1 MAQRRAGGLGETS
14 RGWLGAA
21 SGPTPKVS
29 PEERRKALRTLALM
43 LAAFVFLVG
52 GGSGFTWGI
61 TRSLV
66 ATIGVAIGAFVL
78 WAFGATAIA
87 LTVESRRKHS

>member
-1 MAQRRAGGLGETS
+1 
-14 RGWLGAA
+14 
-21 SGPTPKVS
+21 VS
-29 PEERRKALRTLALM
+29 PEERRDALRTLAFM
-43 LAAFVFLVG
+43 LAAFVILVG
-52 GGSGFTWGI
+52 GGSGI

-87 LTVESRRKHS
+87 LSVESRRKRS